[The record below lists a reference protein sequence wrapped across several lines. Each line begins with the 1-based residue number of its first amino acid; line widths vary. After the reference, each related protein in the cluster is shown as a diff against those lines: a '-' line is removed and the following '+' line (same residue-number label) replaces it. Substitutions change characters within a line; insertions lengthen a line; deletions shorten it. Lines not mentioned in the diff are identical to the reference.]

1 MSFWGLA
8 IMSFSDLAIMSFAG
22 LTRESCTSW
31 HFNLYRCQNY
41 WPASAFCVTVL
52 NKPTPPWR
60 GARSALQSNG
70 AIAEPRNGGD
80 AMLLAVE
87 LAKA

>member
-1 MSFWGLA
+1 MDGFSLSCQAVTSQGGRFSSRQNCIA
-8 IMSFSDLAIMSFAG
+8 ILQSPKKSMEGFFRG
-22 LTRESCTSW
+22 
-31 HFNLYRCQNY
+31 
-41 WPASAFCVTVL
+41 
-52 NKPTPPWR
+52 KPTPPWR

-70 AIAEPRNGGD
+70 VIAEPRNGGD